1 VNSAILAHLQAWVIL
16 ALCMNSESFEQLLAL
31 CRNLTEDPQAEEL
44 LGVNFIDVPED
55 KIVVRRITFWPSENR
70 KVQVNTTTDDAKAGF
85 TWLAEITIDD
95 RDAGQY
101 SHYLVQADGT
111 IVETYGKKVSEVA
124 PELPQQLIDELSTL
138 S

>member
-1 VNSAILAHLQAWVIL
+1 
-16 ALCMNSESFEQLLAL
+16 MNSESFEQLLAL